1 MASQKCICDP
11 GLPGADSI
19 LASKR
24 PPVSTT
30 DEGIPQ
36 AQLHTEE
43 EEKEPTGALSRPT
56 VGEIAP
62 EAETTGGEGTQ
73 PQTQDEGA
81 AESGV

>member
-1 MASQKCICDP
+1 VA
-11 GLPGADSI
+11 
-19 LASKR
+19 
-24 PPVSTT
+24 PVSTT

-43 EEKEPTGALSRPT
+43 EEEQEPIGALSRPT

-62 EAETTGGEGTQ
+62 ETETTEGEGTQ

-81 AESGV
+81 AENEE